1 MVFDLE
7 NDIGE
12 RESLAARRPETLEEL
27 RAAYDAWDAEMSPSR
42 WVHNELAF
50 DFEAL
55 PRDY

>member
-1 MVFDLE
+1 M
-7 NDIGE
+7 I
-12 RESLAARRPETLEEL
+12 RLAARRPETLEEL